1 MSQVSVVAIMTP
13 TPGREAEL
21 AEVLL
26 ALVPPTRQ
34 ESGCLRY
41 DLLRDPDRPGVLVFL
56 EDWESRAAHR
66 AHKATPHFVASRAR
80 QEGLVAARDVRILE
94 PLSAPAGS

>member
-1 MSQVSVVAIMTP
+1 MPQVSVVAIMIA

-26 ALVPPTRQ
+26 ALVPPTRK
-34 ESGCLRY
+34 EAGCLRY
-41 DLLRDPDRPGVLVFL
+41 DLLQGPEQPGVFVYL
-56 EDWESRAAHR
+56 EDWESRAAHM
-66 AHKATPHFVASRAR
+66 AHKETPHFVASRAR

-94 PLSAPAGS
+94 TLSVPAQA